1 MKKILFPISL
11 FLLVL
16 LFLACDTTENTE
28 TTDPD
33 ELGGDPNIPLNTVG
47 NKFTTSVNIIGV
59 PDTTIKG
66 TIEIIKNENG
76 IITLRASAD
85 LTQVPELLK
94 INNLIP
100 ANFKDMSGKINTE
113 VKFKSTSAG
122 IQDYFNKDQKL
133 HTLVKYDCKVGDQY
147 QLKKSD
153 GAIITRT
160 VKAVNDDFPYGPF
173 LMAKTTLI
181 EQDSRIPGVTKIM
194 YRANSTYG
202 LMYVEVLMEDGSFV
216 GTRLFP
222 EIH

>member
-1 MKKILFPISL
+1 MKRISFPISL
-11 FLLVL
+11 FPLVL
-16 LFLACDTTENTE
+16 LFLGCDTTETTE
-28 TTDPD
+28 TTDPN
-33 ELGGDPNIPLNTVG
+33 ELGGDPNIPLNTIG
-47 NKFTTSVNIIGV
+47 NNFTTSVNIMGI

-76 IITLRASAD
+76 VITLRASAD
-85 LTQVPELLK
+85 LTQVPELSK

-100 ANFKDMSGKINTE
+100 ANFKDMSGRINTE
-113 VKFKSTSAG
+113 VKFKNTSGG

-153 GAIITRT
+153 GAIIIRT

-181 EQDSRIPGVTKIM
+181 EQDSRIPSVTKIM